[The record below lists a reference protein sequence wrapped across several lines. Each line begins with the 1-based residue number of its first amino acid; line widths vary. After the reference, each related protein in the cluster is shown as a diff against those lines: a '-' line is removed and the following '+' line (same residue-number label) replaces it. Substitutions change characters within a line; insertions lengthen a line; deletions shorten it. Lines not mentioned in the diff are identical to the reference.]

1 MTHLLRAKSCLVLV
15 VLLCSAAICGCGR
28 HSSHLRKRHYDAI
41 DISAPITDKNIHT
54 VRQGDTLSSIAREI
68 YGDASRWELLF
79 YANAD
84 LLDTPE
90 DLLPGM
96 RLYIP
101 SADAKKTYEY
111 VVKEGDTLSRI
122 AVICYSDRSKAAV
135 IAKYNKLKDPDY
147 VVPGQKLIIPL
158 LR

>member
-1 MTHLLRAKSCLVLV
+1 MTYLLRTKSCF
-15 VLLCSAAICGCGR
+15 LLAALLLSAAACGCGL
-28 HSSHLRKRHYDAI
+28 HSSPSRKRHYDAI
-41 DISAPITDKNIHT
+41 DISAPITDKNIYT
-54 VRQGDTLSSIAREI
+54 VQRGDTLSSIAREI
-68 YGDASRWELLF
+68 YSDSSRWELLF
-79 YANAD
+79 YANSD

-96 RLYIP
+96 RLYLP

-111 VVKEGDTLSRI
+111 IVKEGDTLSRI
-122 AVICYSDRSKAAV
+122 AVNCYSDRSKAAV
-135 IAKYNKLKDPDY
+135 IARYNKLKDPDL